1 MQHFKKGIF
10 FWIANL
16 FTHPSNLNSVER
28 DERVAKK
35 KRLYFVYS
43 FNLAFFADDKSLK
56 AWKIRFLYIP
66 NFSLYAK
73 KSNSDGDDDDDGND
87 DGAETEM
94 QKSQNIPILFL
105 FRYFLFFPFFSL
117 FFFQPKKSH
126 LIWSLKLL

>member
-73 KSNSDGDDDDDGND
+73 KATVMVMMMMMAMMMVLKLKCRNHKIFQFCFYFGTSFFFSF
-87 DGAETEM
+87 
-94 QKSQNIPILFL
+94 FL
-105 FRYFLFFPFFSL
+105 VVFFPA
-117 FFFQPKKSH
+117 
-126 LIWSLKLL
+126 